1 MMHRHSRYIYKP
13 SQQQT
18 DEHMTWSCA
27 LLRLGTSYRMHT
39 AGLTSQTSRRHPG
52 QPAAAGREP
61 EKSDRYF
68 RISAASTTAE
78 HVRLVLLYQVGPV
91 GLHRLR
97 CRCWGS
103 GWGKCRDRWCRLG
116 NQGLTRDQRGS
127 AFFSPFRR
135 QPPISVLALLGT
147 MGAFVHA
154 VYTQG
159 PAQIRS
165 RPRHACYS
173 SASGCPIRGH
183 RGEE

>member
-1 MMHRHSRYIYKP
+1 
-13 SQQQT
+13 
-18 DEHMTWSCA
+18 
-27 LLRLGTSYRMHT
+27 MHT
-39 AGLTSQTSRRHPG
+39 AGLTSQASRRHPG

-61 EKSDRYF
+61 EKLDRYF

-127 AFFSPFRR
+127 AGFFFAFSSSTPYLSACAVGDDGCLCARCAYTGTRTDTQPSATCMLQQRFRMPNTRTPRRGVDESPRR
-135 QPPISVLALLGT
+135 K
-147 MGAFVHA
+147 
-154 VYTQG
+154 
-159 PAQIRS
+159 RS
-165 RPRHACYS
+165 RNGVFQKTLGHCV
-173 SASGCPIRGH
+173 SGIGA
-183 RGEE
+183 